1 MKLLST
7 SFMFMLVT
15 ALFSASVPTSAPTAP
30 AMKVKK
36 VRHLPPIYV
45 TVPEIPDCVED
56 GKFPQMVL
64 LPSFVAASQIVPSCH
79 LFDRDEVAW
88 TLNVFYKEWKKEF
101 GDPDGKVLKMLNEV
115 MITWGVEERTVPRAY
130 SVHGKLLENPNV
142 VGLAISPT
150 VLWAHVGD
158 TGYISETSLVH
169 ELVHLALWA
178 TDGSPDA
185 DHEAGATFGGWTTEH
200 TSFIWRLNKF
210 LRTFNI

>member
-1 MKLLST
+1 VKIT
-7 SFMFMLVT
+7 TASFIFTLVT
-15 ALFSASVPTSAPTAP
+15 VLFSASAPTGAP
-30 AMKVKK
+30 IPPLVEVKK

-45 TVPEIPDCVED
+45 TVPEIPDCVEG

-64 LPSFVAASQIVPSCH
+64 LPSFIAASQIVPSCH

-88 TLNVFYKEWKKEF
+88 VLNVFYKEWKKEF

-115 MITWGVEERTVPRAY
+115 MITWGTEERTVAKAF
-130 SVHGKLLENPNV
+130 SIHGQPIDNPTV

-150 VLWAHVGD
+150 ILWAHVGD

-169 ELVHLALWA
+169 ELVHLSLWA

-185 DHEAGATFGGWTTEH
+185 DHEAGASRGGWTTEH
-200 TSFIWRLNKF
+200 TSFIWKLNKF
-210 LRTFNI
+210 LRTFNL